1 VDKLVILKKIDFFKS
16 LKNRDLE
23 KISSFFHEALYR
35 KDEVIFKEGEPGDSF
50 YILKDGR
57 VGITIRL
64 NEDTNAEAEL
74 RVFEPHE
81 YFGEMSLIDNSPRSA
96 TARAITDSVLFRIM
110 KDDFIKVSL
119 NYPGIITS
127 LIRTMSDRIRATNEQ
142 FAHVLES
149 LINKSKMAAIG
160 SAASKIVHDIKTPI
174 TSIVLT
180 AQQLEELFPNTKK
193 FTGRIVKQT
202 KILNEMVREILDF
215 ASGAMSSLEI
225 VENEL
230 GSFFKNILESLEPL
244 AAEKGIKIQ
253 LDNPVDS
260 HIYFDALKIERTIIN
275 IVKNAVE
282 AMERPGV
289 ITIRCKEKNGNLHI
303 AIFDNGPG
311 IPEDILQTVFDPFV
325 SKGKTVGTGLGLSMC
340 QKVVHDHKGSITA
353 CNLKK
358 GGARFDII
366 LPKRSESE
374 TRDRV
379 GESNKKPRDKMG
391 NL

>member
-1 VDKLVILKKIDFFKS
+1 MDKIVILRKIDFFKD
-16 LKNRDLE
+16 LKNQDLE

-35 KDEVIFKEGEPGDSF
+35 KNEVIFEEGEPGDSF

-64 NEDTNAEAEL
+64 NEDTNTEAEL

-110 KDDFIKVSL
+110 KNDFIKVSL
-119 NYPGIITS
+119 NYPGVITS

-149 LINKSKMAAIG
+149 LINKSKLAAIG

-174 TSIVLT
+174 TTIVLS
-180 AQQLEELFPNTKK
+180 AQQLEELFPDTKK

-215 ASGAMSSLEI
+215 ASGALSSLEI
-225 VENEL
+225 VENDL
-230 GSFFKNILESLEPL
+230 DSFFKEILESIEPL
-244 AAEKGIKIQ
+244 AAEKEIKIQ
-253 LDNPVDS
+253 LDNTVDS
-260 HIYFDALKIERTIIN
+260 NIFFDALKIERTIIN

-289 ITIRCKEKNGNLHI
+289 INIRCKKKNGNLHI
-303 AIFDNGPG
+303 AIFDTGPG
-311 IPEDILQTVFDPFV
+311 IPEDILQIVFDPFV

-340 QKVVHDHKGSITA
+340 QKVIHDHKGSITA
-353 CNLKK
+353 CNPKK

-366 LPKRSESE
+366 LPTKSESE
-374 TRDRV
+374 KKDPV
-379 GESNKKPRDKMG
+379 WKSNNQTSK
-391 NL
+391 